1 MKTTCAKN
9 QQNASPPPCCHTLH
23 VVRYPFVLRGI
34 RLIGV
39 DATLPWNVPGYPGD
53 VATWRRDREKRL
65 EIWRRLDELK
75 LHQAQCV
82 CVCVSL
88 VVFGQRVLLQEW
100 LGWLDFGV
108 APRNHQNNHVTSTC
122 SKMIQVARKLR
133 TLARTLVKL
142 SGA

>member
-1 MKTTCAKN
+1 M
-9 QQNASPPPCCHTLH
+9 
-23 VVRYPFVLRGI
+23 LRGI

-82 CVCVSL
+82 CVCVPGGFRSACPSTG
-88 VVFGQRVLLQEW
+88 VVRVV
-100 LGWLDFGV
+100 GFRGG
-108 APRNHQNNHVTSTC
+108 STQP
-122 SKMIQVARKLR
+122 SK
-133 TLARTLVKL
+133 
-142 SGA
+142 